1 MHVVKYSNHTEKYKM
16 KNSSPFPNLSPP
28 IHNPH
33 PKVNHVLCILSVTF
47 LCVSEQIDLSIFY
60 YA

>member
-16 KNSSPFPNLSPP
+16 KNSCPFPNLSPP

-33 PKVNHVLCILSVTF
+33 RKVNDVLCILSETF
-47 LCVSEQIDLSIFY
+47 LCVCQQVDLSTSY
-60 YA
+60 